1 MQLQS
6 LTIEFILLQIS
17 VAFSPGLII
26 ALVVN
31 EAVQKGK
38 KNALQVAY
46 GAAAGA
52 IGITIITAA
61 VITYIFSL
69 IPEILTFIYIFGI
82 IYIVYKGIKTIQD
95 KGDSPKVLGSA
106 SFLSGF
112 KINLANPKMWVFYL
126 SVLPLFITD
135 ESNIFSSLI
144 FLGIVTIFI
153 NLFADI
159 SYALLSSYLFNNSST
174 KVKRYI
180 NVISG
185 ICLIGIGIYLFFSRF
200 IWIFSRFNRI
210 IRFVILKKFWNCTY
224 ATQSGW

>member
-153 NLFADI
+153 NLFAVI
-159 SYALLSSYLFNNSST
+159 SYAILSSYLFNNSST

-200 IWIFSRFNRI
+200 I
-210 IRFVILKKFWNCTY
+210 
-224 ATQSGW
+224 

>member
-31 EAVQKGK
+31 EAVQKGR

-46 GAAAGA
+46 GAATGA
-52 IGITIITAA
+52 IGITLITAA

-82 IYIVYKGIKTIQD
+82 IYIIYKGIKTIQD
-95 KGDSPKVLGSA
+95 KGDSPEVLGSA
-106 SFLSGF
+106 SFMSGF

-144 FLGIVTIFI
+144 YLGIVTIFI

-174 KVKRYI
+174 KIKRYI
-180 NVISG
+180 NIFSG
-185 ICLIGIGIYLFFSRF
+185 VCLIGIGIYLFFSRF
-200 IWIFSRFNRI
+200 I
-210 IRFVILKKFWNCTY
+210 
-224 ATQSGW
+224 

>member
-31 EAVQKGK
+31 EAVQKGR

-46 GAAAGA
+46 GAATGA
-52 IGITIITAA
+52 IGITLITAA

-135 ESNIFSSLI
+135 ESSIFSSLI
-144 FLGIVTIFI
+144 YLGIVTIFI

-174 KVKRYI
+174 KIKRYI
-180 NVISG
+180 NIFSG

-200 IWIFSRFNRI
+200 I
-210 IRFVILKKFWNCTY
+210 
-224 ATQSGW
+224 

>member
-31 EAVQKGK
+31 EAVQKGR

-46 GAAAGA
+46 GAATGA
-52 IGITIITAA
+52 IGITIITAG

-82 IYIVYKGIKTIQD
+82 IYIIYKGIKTIQD
-95 KGDSPKVLGSA
+95 KGDSPKVLSSA
-106 SFLSGF
+106 SFMSGF

-135 ESNIFSSLI
+135 ESSIFSSLI
-144 FLGIVTIFI
+144 YLGIVTILI

-174 KVKRYI
+174 KIKRYI
-180 NVISG
+180 NIFSG
-185 ICLIGIGIYLFFSRF
+185 ICLIGIGIYLFISRF
-200 IWIFSRFNRI
+200 
-210 IRFVILKKFWNCTY
+210 T
-224 ATQSGW
+224 

>member
-31 EAVQKGK
+31 EAVQKGR

-95 KGDSPKVLGSA
+95 KGDSPKFLGSA

-144 FLGIVTIFI
+144 YLGIVTIFI

-159 SYALLSSYLFNNSST
+159 SYALLSSYLFNNSTT

-180 NVISG
+180 NIISG
-185 ICLIGIGIYLFFSRF
+185 VCLIGIGIYLFFSRF
-200 IWIFSRFNRI
+200 I
-210 IRFVILKKFWNCTY
+210 
-224 ATQSGW
+224 

>member
-31 EAVQKGK
+31 EAVQKGR

-52 IGITIITAA
+52 IGITIITAG

-69 IPEILTFIYIFGI
+69 IPEILTFIYIVGI

-95 KGDSPKVLGSA
+95 KGDSPKVLSSA
-106 SFLSGF
+106 SFMSGF
-112 KINLANPKMWVFYL
+112 KVNLANPKMWVFYL

-135 ESNIFSSLI
+135 ESNIFSSL
-144 FLGIVTIFI
+144 FYLGIVTIFI

-174 KVKRYI
+174 KIKRYI
-180 NVISG
+180 NILSG
-185 ICLIGIGIYLFFSRF
+185 VCLIGIGIYLFFSRF
-200 IWIFSRFNRI
+200 I
-210 IRFVILKKFWNCTY
+210 
-224 ATQSGW
+224 

>member
-31 EAVQKGK
+31 EAVQKGR

-52 IGITIITAA
+52 IGITIITAG

-144 FLGIVTIFI
+144 YLGIVTIFI

-174 KVKRYI
+174 KIKRYI
-180 NVISG
+180 NIISG

-200 IWIFSRFNRI
+200 I
-210 IRFVILKKFWNCTY
+210 
-224 ATQSGW
+224 

>member
-1 MQLQS
+1 MQLQP

-31 EAVQKGK
+31 EAVQKGR

-46 GAAAGA
+46 GAATGA
-52 IGITIITAA
+52 IGITMITAG

-69 IPEILTFIYIFGI
+69 IPEILTFIYIFGMFYI
-82 IYIVYKGIKTIQD
+82 IYKGIKTIQN
-95 KGDSPKVLGSA
+95 KGDSPEVLGSA
-106 SFLSGF
+106 SFMSGF

-144 FLGIVTIFI
+144 FLGIVTIVI

-159 SYALLSSYLFNNSST
+159 SYALLSSYLFNDSTT

-180 NVISG
+180 NSISG
-185 ICLIGIGIYLFFSRF
+185 VCLIGIGIYLFFSRF
-200 IWIFSRFNRI
+200 I
-210 IRFVILKKFWNCTY
+210 
-224 ATQSGW
+224 

>member
-1 MQLQS
+1 VQLQS

-31 EAVQKGK
+31 EAVQKGR

-52 IGITIITAA
+52 IGITIITAG

-69 IPEILTFIYIFGI
+69 IPEILTFIYIVGI

-95 KGDSPKVLGSA
+95 KGDSPKVLSSA
-106 SFLSGF
+106 SFMSGF

-135 ESNIFSSLI
+135 ESNIFTSLI
-144 FLGIVTIFI
+144 YLGIVTIFI

-174 KVKRYI
+174 KIKRYI
-180 NVISG
+180 NIFSG

-200 IWIFSRFNRI
+200 I
-210 IRFVILKKFWNCTY
+210 
-224 ATQSGW
+224 

>member
-31 EAVQKGK
+31 EAVQKGR

-46 GAAAGA
+46 GAATGA
-52 IGITIITAA
+52 IGITLITAA

-95 KGDSPKVLGSA
+95 KGDSPEVLGSA
-106 SFLSGF
+106 SFMSGF

-159 SYALLSSYLFNNSST
+159 SYALLSSYLFNNSTT

-180 NVISG
+180 NIISG
-185 ICLIGIGIYLFFSRF
+185 VCLIGIGIYLFFSRF
-200 IWIFSRFNRI
+200 I
-210 IRFVILKKFWNCTY
+210 
-224 ATQSGW
+224 

>member
-31 EAVQKGK
+31 EAVQKGR

-95 KGDSPKVLGSA
+95 RGDGPKVLGSA

-144 FLGIVTIFI
+144 YLGIVTIFI

-159 SYALLSSYLFNNSST
+159 SYALLSSYLFNNSTT

-180 NVISG
+180 NIISG
-185 ICLIGIGIYLFFSRF
+185 VCLIGIGIYLFFSRF
-200 IWIFSRFNRI
+200 I
-210 IRFVILKKFWNCTY
+210 
-224 ATQSGW
+224 

>member
-31 EAVQKGK
+31 EAVQKGR

-52 IGITIITAA
+52 IGITIITAG

-95 KGDSPKVLGSA
+95 NGDSPKVLGSA

-144 FLGIVTIFI
+144 YLGIVTIFI

-159 SYALLSSYLFNNSST
+159 SYALLSSYLFNNSTT

-180 NVISG
+180 NIFSG
-185 ICLIGIGIYLFFSRF
+185 LCLIGIGIYLFFSRF
-200 IWIFSRFNRI
+200 I
-210 IRFVILKKFWNCTY
+210 
-224 ATQSGW
+224 

>member
-31 EAVQKGK
+31 EGVQKGR

-106 SFLSGF
+106 SFLSGL

-144 FLGIVTIFI
+144 YLGIVTIFI

-159 SYALLSSYLFNNSST
+159 SYAFVSSYLFNNSTT

-180 NVISG
+180 NIISG
-185 ICLIGIGIYLFFSRF
+185 LCLIGIGIYLFFSRF
-200 IWIFSRFNRI
+200 I
-210 IRFVILKKFWNCTY
+210 
-224 ATQSGW
+224 

>member
-31 EAVQKGK
+31 EAVQKGR

-82 IYIVYKGIKTIQD
+82 IYIIYKGIKTIQD
-95 KGDSPKVLGSA
+95 KGDSPEVIGSA
-106 SFLSGF
+106 SFMSGF
-112 KINLANPKMWVFYL
+112 KVNLANPKMWVFYL

-144 FLGIVTIFI
+144 YLGIVTIFI

-174 KVKRYI
+174 KIKRYI
-180 NVISG
+180 NIFSG
-185 ICLIGIGIYLFFSRF
+185 ICLIGIGIYLFFGRF
-200 IWIFSRFNRI
+200 I
-210 IRFVILKKFWNCTY
+210 
-224 ATQSGW
+224 

>member
-1 MQLQS
+1 VQLQS

-31 EAVQKGK
+31 EAVQKGR

-144 FLGIVTIFI
+144 YLGIVTIFI

-174 KVKRYI
+174 KIKRYI
-180 NVISG
+180 NIFSG
-185 ICLIGIGIYLFFSRF
+185 ICLIGIGIYLFFGRF
-200 IWIFSRFNRI
+200 I
-210 IRFVILKKFWNCTY
+210 
-224 ATQSGW
+224 

>member
-112 KINLANPKMWVFYL
+112 KINLANPKMGVFYL

-159 SYALLSSYLFNNSST
+159 SYAILSSYLFNNSST

-200 IWIFSRFNRI
+200 I
-210 IRFVILKKFWNCTY
+210 
-224 ATQSGW
+224 

>member
-31 EAVQKGK
+31 EAVQKGR

-95 KGDSPKVLGSA
+95 KGDSPEVLGSA

-144 FLGIVTIFI
+144 YLGIVTIFI

-159 SYALLSSYLFNNSST
+159 SYAFLSSYLFNNSTT

-180 NVISG
+180 NIISG

-200 IWIFSRFNRI
+200 I
-210 IRFVILKKFWNCTY
+210 
-224 ATQSGW
+224 

>member
-31 EAVQKGK
+31 EAVQKGR

-69 IPEILTFIYIFGI
+69 IPEVLTFIYIFGI

-144 FLGIVTIFI
+144 YLGIVTIFI

-159 SYALLSSYLFNNSST
+159 SYALLSSYLFNNSTT

-180 NVISG
+180 NIISG
-185 ICLIGIGIYLFFSRF
+185 VCLIGIGIYLFFSRF
-200 IWIFSRFNRI
+200 I
-210 IRFVILKKFWNCTY
+210 
-224 ATQSGW
+224 

>member
-1 MQLQS
+1 MQLQP

-31 EAVQKGK
+31 EAVQKGR

-46 GAAAGA
+46 GAATGA
-52 IGITIITAA
+52 IGITLITAA
-61 VITYIFSL
+61 VISYIFSL

-82 IYIVYKGIKTIQD
+82 IYIVYKGIKTVQD

-144 FLGIVTIFI
+144 YLGIVTILI

-159 SYALLSSYLFNNSST
+159 SYALVSSYLFNNPTT

-180 NVISG
+180 NIISG
-185 ICLIGIGIYLFFSRF
+185 LCLIGIGIYLFFSRF
-200 IWIFSRFNRI
+200 I
-210 IRFVILKKFWNCTY
+210 
-224 ATQSGW
+224 

>member
-31 EAVQKGK
+31 EAVQKGR

-46 GAAAGA
+46 GAATGA
-52 IGITIITAA
+52 IGITLITAA

-95 KGDSPKVLGSA
+95 KGDSPEVLGSA
-106 SFLSGF
+106 SFMSGF

-135 ESNIFSSLI
+135 KSNIFSSLI
-144 FLGIVTIFI
+144 YLGIVTIFI

-174 KVKRYI
+174 KIKRYI
-180 NVISG
+180 NIFSG

-200 IWIFSRFNRI
+200 I
-210 IRFVILKKFWNCTY
+210 
-224 ATQSGW
+224 

>member
-1 MQLQS
+1 VQLQS

-31 EAVQKGK
+31 EAVQKGR

-52 IGITIITAA
+52 IGITVITAG

-135 ESNIFSSLI
+135 ESSIFSSLI
-144 FLGIVTIFI
+144 YLGIVTIFI

-174 KVKRYI
+174 KIKRYI
-180 NVISG
+180 NIFSG

-200 IWIFSRFNRI
+200 I
-210 IRFVILKKFWNCTY
+210 
-224 ATQSGW
+224 

>member
-6 LTIEFILLQIS
+6 LTIEFILLQVS

-31 EAVQKGK
+31 EAVQKGR

-52 IGITIITAA
+52 IGITIITAG

-82 IYIVYKGIKTIQD
+82 IYIVYKGFKTIQD
-95 KGDSPKVLGSA
+95 KGDGPKVLGSA
-106 SFLSGF
+106 SFLSGL

-135 ESNIFSSLI
+135 ESSIFSSLI
-144 FLGIVTIFI
+144 YLGIVTIFI

-174 KVKRYI
+174 KIKRYI
-180 NVISG
+180 NIFSG

-200 IWIFSRFNRI
+200 I
-210 IRFVILKKFWNCTY
+210 
-224 ATQSGW
+224 

>member
-6 LTIEFILLQIS
+6 LTIEFILLQVS

-31 EAVQKGK
+31 EAVQKGR

-95 KGDSPKVLGSA
+95 KGASPKVLGSA

-144 FLGIVTIFI
+144 YLGIVTIFI

-159 SYALLSSYLFNNSST
+159 SYALLSSYLFNNSTT

-180 NVISG
+180 NIISG
-185 ICLIGIGIYLFFSRF
+185 VCLIGIGIYLFFSRF
-200 IWIFSRFNRI
+200 I
-210 IRFVILKKFWNCTY
+210 
-224 ATQSGW
+224 

>member
-1 MQLQS
+1 VQLQS

-31 EAVQKGK
+31 EAVQKGR
-38 KNALQVAY
+38 KNALQVDY

-52 IGITIITAA
+52 IGITIVTAG

-95 KGDSPKVLGSA
+95 KGDSPKVLSSA
-106 SFLSGF
+106 SFMSGF

-135 ESNIFSSLI
+135 ESSIFSSLI
-144 FLGIVTIFI
+144 YLGIVTIFI

-174 KVKRYI
+174 KIKRYI
-180 NVISG
+180 NIFSG
-185 ICLIGIGIYLFFSRF
+185 ICLIGVGIYLFFSRF
-200 IWIFSRFNRI
+200 I
-210 IRFVILKKFWNCTY
+210 
-224 ATQSGW
+224 

>member
-31 EAVQKGK
+31 EAVQKGR

-82 IYIVYKGIKTIQD
+82 IYIIYKGIKTIQD
-95 KGDSPKVLGSA
+95 KGDSPEVIGSA
-106 SFLSGF
+106 SFMSGF
-112 KINLANPKMWVFYL
+112 KVNLANPTMWVFYL

-135 ESNIFSSLI
+135 ESNIFSSL
-144 FLGIVTIFI
+144 FYLGIVTIFI

-174 KVKRYI
+174 KIKRYI
-180 NVISG
+180 NIFSG

-200 IWIFSRFNRI
+200 I
-210 IRFVILKKFWNCTY
+210 
-224 ATQSGW
+224 

>member
-31 EAVQKGK
+31 EAVQKGR

-82 IYIVYKGIKTIQD
+82 IYIIYKGIKTIQD
-95 KGDSPKVLGSA
+95 KGDGPKVLGTA

-144 FLGIVTIFI
+144 YLGIVTIFI

-159 SYALLSSYLFNNSST
+159 SYAFVSSYLFNNSTT

-180 NVISG
+180 NIISG
-185 ICLIGIGIYLFFSRF
+185 LCLIGIGIYLFFSRF
-200 IWIFSRFNRI
+200 I
-210 IRFVILKKFWNCTY
+210 
-224 ATQSGW
+224 

>member
-1 MQLQS
+1 MQLQP

-31 EAVQKGK
+31 EAVQKGR
-38 KNALQVAY
+38 KNSLQVAY
-46 GAAAGA
+46 GAATGA
-52 IGITIITAA
+52 IGITLITAA

-95 KGDSPKVLGSA
+95 KGDSPEVLGSA
-106 SFLSGF
+106 SFMSGF

-135 ESNIFSSLI
+135 ESNVFSSLI
-144 FLGIVTIFI
+144 YLGIVTIFI

-174 KVKRYI
+174 KIKRYVNI
-180 NVISG
+180 FSG
-185 ICLIGIGIYLFFSRF
+185 VCLIGIGIYLFFSRF
-200 IWIFSRFNRI
+200 I
-210 IRFVILKKFWNCTY
+210 
-224 ATQSGW
+224 

>member
-6 LTIEFILLQIS
+6 LTVEFILLQIS

-31 EAVQKGK
+31 EAVQKGR
-38 KNALQVAY
+38 KNALLVAY
-46 GAAAGA
+46 GAATGA

-69 IPEILTFIYIFGI
+69 IPEILTFIYIFGMIYI
-82 IYIVYKGIKTIQD
+82 IYKGVKTLQD
-95 KGDSPKVLGSA
+95 KGDSPEVLGSA
-106 SFLSGF
+106 SFMSGF

-135 ESNIFSSLI
+135 EANIFSSLI
-144 FLGIVTIFI
+144 FLGIVTILI

-174 KVKRYI
+174 NVKRYI
-180 NVISG
+180 NIISG
-185 ICLIGIGIYLFFSRF
+185 LCLIGIGIYLFFSRF
-200 IWIFSRFNRI
+200 I
-210 IRFVILKKFWNCTY
+210 
-224 ATQSGW
+224 

>member
-31 EAVQKGK
+31 EAVQKGR

-46 GAAAGA
+46 GAASGA

-95 KGDSPKVLGSA
+95 KGDSPEVLGSA
-106 SFLSGF
+106 SFLSGL

-135 ESNIFSSLI
+135 ESSIFSSLI
-144 FLGIVTIFI
+144 YLGIVTIFI

-174 KVKRYI
+174 KIKRYI
-180 NVISG
+180 NIFSG

-200 IWIFSRFNRI
+200 I
-210 IRFVILKKFWNCTY
+210 
-224 ATQSGW
+224 

>member
-31 EAVQKGK
+31 EAVQKGR

-144 FLGIVTIFI
+144 YLGIVTIFI

-159 SYALLSSYLFNNSST
+159 SYALLSSYLFNNSTT
-174 KVKRYI
+174 KIKRYI
-180 NVISG
+180 NIFSG

-200 IWIFSRFNRI
+200 I
-210 IRFVILKKFWNCTY
+210 
-224 ATQSGW
+224 

>member
-31 EAVQKGK
+31 EAVQKGR

-95 KGDSPKVLGSA
+95 KGDSPKVLSSA
-106 SFLSGF
+106 SFMSGF

-135 ESNIFSSLI
+135 ESSIFSSLI
-144 FLGIVTIFI
+144 YLGIVTIFI

-174 KVKRYI
+174 KIKRYI
-180 NVISG
+180 NIFSG
-185 ICLIGIGIYLFFSRF
+185 ICLIGVGIYLFFSRF
-200 IWIFSRFNRI
+200 I
-210 IRFVILKKFWNCTY
+210 
-224 ATQSGW
+224 

>member
-31 EAVQKGK
+31 EAVQKGR

-52 IGITIITAA
+52 IGITIITAG

-95 KGDSPKVLGSA
+95 KGDSPKVLSSA
-106 SFLSGF
+106 SFMSGF

-135 ESNIFSSLI
+135 ESSIFSSLI
-144 FLGIVTIFI
+144 YLGIVTIFI

-159 SYALLSSYLFNNSST
+159 SYALLSSYLFNSSST
-174 KVKRYI
+174 KIKRYI
-180 NVISG
+180 NIFSG

-200 IWIFSRFNRI
+200 I
-210 IRFVILKKFWNCTY
+210 
-224 ATQSGW
+224 

>member
-31 EAVQKGK
+31 EAVQKGR

-82 IYIVYKGIKTIQD
+82 IYIIYKGIKTIQD

-144 FLGIVTIFI
+144 YLGIVTIFI

-159 SYALLSSYLFNNSST
+159 SYALLSSYLFNNSTT

-180 NVISG
+180 NIISG
-185 ICLIGIGIYLFFSRF
+185 LCLIGIGIYLFFSRF
-200 IWIFSRFNRI
+200 I
-210 IRFVILKKFWNCTY
+210 
-224 ATQSGW
+224 

>member
-1 MQLQS
+1 MQFQS

-26 ALVVN
+26 ALIVN
-31 EAVQKGK
+31 EAVQKGR

-112 KINLANPKMWVFYL
+112 KINLANPKMWVFYI

-159 SYALLSSYLFNNSST
+159 SYALLSSYLFNNSTT

-180 NVISG
+180 NIISG
-185 ICLIGIGIYLFFSRF
+185 VCLIGIGIYLFFSRF
-200 IWIFSRFNRI
+200 I
-210 IRFVILKKFWNCTY
+210 
-224 ATQSGW
+224 

>member
-31 EAVQKGK
+31 EAVQKGR

-52 IGITIITAA
+52 VGITIITAS

-95 KGDSPKVLGSA
+95 KGDSPEVLGSA
-106 SFLSGF
+106 SFMSGF

-144 FLGIVTIFI
+144 YLGIVTIFI

-159 SYALLSSYLFNNSST
+159 SYALLSSYLFNNSTT

-180 NVISG
+180 NIISG
-185 ICLIGIGIYLFFSRF
+185 LCLIGIGIYLFFSRF
-200 IWIFSRFNRI
+200 I
-210 IRFVILKKFWNCTY
+210 
-224 ATQSGW
+224 

>member
-6 LTIEFILLQIS
+6 LTVEFILLQIS

-31 EAVQKGK
+31 EAVQKGR

-46 GAAAGA
+46 GAATGA

-61 VITYIFSL
+61 IITYVFTL
-69 IPEILTFIYIFGI
+69 IPELLNLIYIFGM
-82 IYIVYKGIKTIQD
+82 IYIVYKGVQTLQD
-95 KGDSPKVLGSA
+95 KGDRPEVLGSA
-106 SFLSGF
+106 SFLSGL

-135 ESNIFSSLI
+135 AANIFSSLI

-174 KVKRYI
+174 NVKRYI
-180 NVISG
+180 NIISG
-185 ICLIGIGIYLFFSRF
+185 VCLIGIGIYLFFSRF
-200 IWIFSRFNRI
+200 I
-210 IRFVILKKFWNCTY
+210 
-224 ATQSGW
+224 

>member
-1 MQLQS
+1 MQLQP

-31 EAVQKGK
+31 EAVQKGR

-46 GAAAGA
+46 GAATGA
-52 IGITIITAA
+52 IGITMITAG

-69 IPEILTFIYIFGI
+69 IPEILTFIYIFGMFYI
-82 IYIVYKGIKTIQD
+82 IYKGIKTIQN
-95 KGDSPKVLGSA
+95 KVDSSEVLGSA
-106 SFLSGF
+106 SFMSGF

-144 FLGIVTIFI
+144 YLGIVTIFI

-174 KVKRYI
+174 KIKRYI
-180 NVISG
+180 NIFSG
-185 ICLIGIGIYLFFSRF
+185 VCLIGIGIYLFFSRF
-200 IWIFSRFNRI
+200 I
-210 IRFVILKKFWNCTY
+210 
-224 ATQSGW
+224 

>member
-1 MQLQS
+1 MQLQP

-31 EAVQKGK
+31 EAVQKGR

-46 GAAAGA
+46 GAATGA
-52 IGITIITAA
+52 IGITLITAA

-95 KGDSPKVLGSA
+95 KGDSPEVLGSA
-106 SFLSGF
+106 SFKSGF

-144 FLGIVTIFI
+144 YLGIVTIFI

-159 SYALLSSYLFNNSST
+159 SYALVSSYLFNNPTT

-180 NVISG
+180 NIISG
-185 ICLIGIGIYLFFSRF
+185 LCLIGISIYLFFSRF
-200 IWIFSRFNRI
+200 I
-210 IRFVILKKFWNCTY
+210 
-224 ATQSGW
+224 

>member
-31 EAVQKGK
+31 EAVQKGR

-52 IGITIITAA
+52 IGITVITAG

-159 SYALLSSYLFNNSST
+159 SYALLSSYLFNNST
-174 KVKRYI
+174 IKVKRYI
-180 NVISG
+180 NITSG
-185 ICLIGIGIYLFFSRF
+185 VCLIGIGIYLFFSRF
-200 IWIFSRFNRI
+200 I
-210 IRFVILKKFWNCTY
+210 
-224 ATQSGW
+224 

>member
-31 EAVQKGK
+31 EAVQKGR

-52 IGITIITAA
+52 IGITLITAA
-61 VITYIFSL
+61 VIAYIFSL

-95 KGDSPKVLGSA
+95 KGDSPEVLGSA
-106 SFLSGF
+106 SFMSGF

-144 FLGIVTIFI
+144 YLGIVTIFI

-174 KVKRYI
+174 KIKRYI
-180 NVISG
+180 NIFSG

-200 IWIFSRFNRI
+200 I
-210 IRFVILKKFWNCTY
+210 
-224 ATQSGW
+224 